1 MAKAL
6 VGHLANDHL
15 LMVQITALKAR
26 VKQLEAEV
34 ARLQTAQTVHLADV
48 AELDALNSELAGLTT
63 EQQPALL

>member
-15 LMVQITALKAR
+15 LMCQITALKAR

-34 ARLQTAQTVHLADV
+34 ARLQSAQTVNLADV
-48 AELDALNSELAGLTT
+48 AEFDDLNSELAGLTT
-63 EQQPALL
+63 DPQPALA